1 MRSSTPLKRRHQAL
15 ATLPLTA
22 AVSAALS
29 ATATLMPSVA
39 MAQLEE
45 VVVTARARAE
55 SLQDVPAT
63 VTAFTE
69 GQIENMGVERAEDF
83 VYMTPGVTFVNTVE
97 VGDSSLSI
105 RGINGA
111 RDAET
116 NFAFIVDGILYT
128 NPSAFNREYPDLAQ
142 IEVLKGPQG
151 ALYGRSAAAGAVI
164 MSTKRPTQEMEG
176 SIKVGA
182 AEYGTV
188 YGTATI
194 AGPLGSDV
202 AGRLTVTSRKTDG
215 FLENVYLNDDVVND
229 YEETAVSGRLVFDPT
244 DTLSIDTKIRYSE
257 VSAASIAFNAA
268 FEIPFFV
275 GFIDAGGLGDLGVV
289 PTAAAI
295 NVNDFDFVY
304 SPNVDPENEQDT
316 LEVSVKIDK
325 QFDSGTLTAWALYSD
340 QDQYFLAD
348 GTSGSFGFY
357 NNLATC
363 QESAAARSVFAGD
376 GTPMAQPQFNLGGT
390 PDSWLFG
397 PYTPTTCDGYQY
409 QERNQRDISFQL
421 QWTSDADQRLRWQ
434 AGMYF
439 LNIDRRVGVAQL
451 EDDGRAQL
459 PRSFVNELTDALV
472 LDDFETTV
480 LSGFGSINYDIT
492 DRMELS
498 FALRYDI
505 EDREVSNA
513 VPSPA
518 EGNVSTRID
527 YCGAFFES
535 GCTLNGV
542 PLGGTP
548 WNPAFIDL
556 DTGAVSARVA
566 DRSKAFDAIQ
576 PKLSLSYDLSENTT
590 LFGSWGVGFK
600 TGGFNNLGG
609 TEIISLFLVNPD
621 GLPVAPPEIYDEE
634 TSSSFEVGFRS
645 TLLDGNLQ
653 LNAAAYHTEV
663 DDMQFFEFYVGPFGL
678 LRTVESIDE
687 VTIQGFEVGASWQMT
702 DGLRLDAGYSTVDG
716 EIDAMTVRPYVVGN
730 DVPNAADFTA
740 NVALT
745 WDQNFGDLNLM
756 ARIEYAYQGDTFY
769 HVVQGGDLDSPNGF
783 GNFEVPAVLF
793 GGLPTSFGPRDIS
806 SYGVETG
813 AAGSSADYGTLGG
826 TQVDGYGITNLRVS
840 VGGERWRVTAFA
852 RNLFDEEYIAEV
864 IMAPEFG
871 GAFVTPGAY
880 RTAGVEFQW
889 DF

>member
-1 MRSSTPLKRRHQAL
+1 MRSCTPLYRRRQAL

-29 ATATLMPSVA
+29 SAALLMPSVA
-39 MAQLEE
+39 SAQLEE

-69 GQIENMGVERAEDF
+69 GQIANMGVERAEDF

-116 NFAFIVDGILYT
+116 NFAFIVDGVLYT
-128 NPSAFNREYPDLAQ
+128 NPSAFNREYPDLTQ

-164 MSTKRPTQEMEG
+164 MSTRRPTQEFEG
-176 SIKVGA
+176 SVKVGG
-182 AEYGTV
+182 AEYGTY

-194 AGPLGSDV
+194 AGSLGSDT
-202 AGRLTVTSRKTDG
+202 AGRLTVTHRKTDG
-215 FLENVYLNDDVVND
+215 FLENVYLQDDVVND
-229 YEETAVSGRLVFDPT
+229 YEETALSARIVMDPT
-244 DTLSIDTKIRYSE
+244 DTLSIDTKLRYSS

-268 FEIPFFV
+268 YEVPIFV
-275 GFIDAGGLGDLGVV
+275 GALEGLTGLGVDN
-289 PTAAAI
+289 TAASI
-295 NVNDFDFVY
+295 DVNDFEFVY

-316 LEVSVKIDK
+316 LELSIKVDK
-325 QFDSGTLTAWALYSD
+325 QFDTGTLTAWALYSD
-340 QDQYFLAD
+340 QEQYFLAD
-348 GTSGSFGFY
+348 GTSGAFGFY
-357 NNLATC
+357 DNLSHC
-363 QESAAARSVFAGD
+363 QETAVARSLFGGDATPMQQPTFTLDGSAAARFL
-376 GTPMAQPQFNLGGT
+376 P
-390 PDSWLFG
+390 
-397 PYTPTTCDGYQY
+397 PYSPTTCDGYQY

-451 EDDGRAQL
+451 EDNGTGQL
-459 PRSFVNELTDALV
+459 PRSFVNEYTDALV

-480 LSGFGSINYDIT
+480 LSGFGSISYDMT
-492 DRMELS
+492 DRLELS
-498 FALRYDI
+498 VALRYDV
-505 EDREVSNA
+505 EDREVTNA

-518 EGNVSTRID
+518 DGYVSTRID
-527 YCGAFFES
+527 YCGDFFEG
-535 GCTLNGV
+535 GCTLNGA

-556 DTGAVSARVA
+556 ETGAVSARV
-566 DRSKAFDAIQ
+566 DKRSKEFDALQ
-576 PKLSLSYDLSENTT
+576 PKISLTYDLSENTT

-687 VTIQGFEVGASWQMT
+687 VTLQGFELGASWQMT
-702 DGLRLDAGYSTVDG
+702 DSLRVDAGYSTIDG
-716 EIDAMTVRPYVVGN
+716 EIDAMTVRPYVAGN
-730 DVPNAADFTA
+730 DVPNAAEFTA
-740 NVALT
+740 NLALT
-745 WDQNFGDLNLM
+745 WDQNIGNLNLL
-756 ARIEYAYQGDTFY
+756 ARLEYAYQGDISY
-769 HVVQGGDLDSPNGF
+769 HVVQGSDLDVPKSYDFEGLPY
-783 GNFEVPAVLF
+783 EVPAMLF
-793 GGLPTSFGPRDIS
+793 GGIATSYS
-806 SYGVETG
+806 KTK
-813 AAGSSADYGTLGG
+813 
-826 TQVDGYGITNLRVS
+826 VDGYGITNLRVGI
-840 VGGERWRVTAFA
+840 GGENWRVTAFA

-871 GAFVTPGAY
+871 CAFVTPGAY
-880 RTAGVEFQW
+880 RTAGVEVQW

>member
-1 MRSSTPLKRRHQAL
+1 MRSFTPLKRRHKAL

-22 AVSAALS
+22 AVSAAIS
-29 ATATLMPSVA
+29 TTATLIPSVA
-39 MAQLEE
+39 LAQLEE

-69 GQIENMGVERAEDF
+69 GQIENMGVARAEDF
-83 VYMTPGVTFVNTVE
+83 VYMTPGVTFVNSVE
-97 VGDSSLSI
+97 VGDSQLAI

-229 YEETAVSGRLVFDPT
+229 YEETAVSGRIVFDPT

-257 VSAASIAFNAA
+257 VSAASISFNAA
-268 FEIPFFV
+268 FELPFFV
-275 GFIDAGGLGDLGVV
+275 GALEGVTDFGV
-289 PTAAAI
+289 DNTAAAI

-316 LEVSVKIDK
+316 LEVSIKVDK
-325 QFDSGTLTAWALYSD
+325 QFETGTLTAWALYSD

-348 GTSGSFGFY
+348 GTSGAFGFY
-357 NNLATC
+357 NNLGHC
-363 QESAAARSVFAGD
+363 QQTALERSLFAGD
-376 GTPMAQPQFNLGGT
+376 GTPMQQPTFNLGGFS
-390 PDSWLFG
+390 PAGNPFFP
-397 PYTPTTCDGYQY
+397 PYSPTTCDGYQY

-498 FALRYDI
+498 FAVRYDI

-518 EGNVSTRID
+518 DGYVSTNID
-527 YCGAFFES
+527 YCGTFFEG

-556 DTGAVSARVA
+556 STGAVNSRVA
-566 DRSKAFDAIQ
+566 DRSEEFDAIQ
-576 PKLSLSYDLSENTT
+576 PKVSLTYDLSDNTT

-609 TEIISLFLVNPD
+609 TETISLFLVNPD
-621 GLPVAPPEIYDEE
+621 GLPVAPPEIYEEE

-678 LRTVESIDE
+678 LRTVEGIDE

-702 DGLRLDAGYSTVDG
+702 DGLRLDAGYSAIDG

-730 DVPNAADFTA
+730 DVPNAPEFTA

-745 WDQNFGDLNLM
+745 WDQNFGDLNVM
-756 ARIEYAYQGDTFY
+756 ARIEYAYQGDISY
-769 HVVQGGDLDSPNGF
+769 HVVQGGDLDSPNAF
-783 GNFEVPAVLF
+783 GNNEVPAVLF
-793 GGLPTSFGPRDIS
+793 FGLPTSYGPRDVS
-806 SYGVETG
+806 SYGGETG
-813 AAGSSADYGTLGG
+813 GVDYGTLGG

-852 RNLFDEEYIAEV
+852 RNLFDEEYIGEV

-871 GAFVTPGAY
+871 GAFVTPGTY

>member
-1 MRSSTPLKRRHQAL
+1 MRSCIPTHRRRQVL
-15 ATLPLTA
+15 ATLPITA

-29 ATATLMPSVA
+29 TAALLMPSVA
-39 MAQLEE
+39 SAQLEE

-63 VTAFTE
+63 VTAFTA
-69 GQIENMGVERAEDF
+69 GQIANMGVERAEDF
-83 VYMTPGVTFVNTVE
+83 IYMTPGVTFVNTVE

-116 NFAFIVDGILYT
+116 NFAFIVDGVLYT

-164 MSTKRPTQEMEG
+164 MSTKRPTQEFEG
-176 SIKVGA
+176 SVKVGA

-194 AGPLGSDV
+194 AGSLGSDT
-202 AGRLTVTSRKTDG
+202 AGRLTLTHRATDG

-229 YEETAVSGRLVFDPT
+229 YSETAMSARIVMDPT
-244 DTLSIDTKIRYSE
+244 DTLSIDAKLRYSE

-268 FEIPFFV
+268 YEVPIFV
-275 GFIDAGGLGDLGVV
+275 GALAGLTGFGVDN
-289 PTAAAI
+289 TAASI
-295 NVNDFDFVY
+295 DVNDFEFVY
-304 SPNVDPENEQDT
+304 SPNVDPENEQET
-316 LEVSVKIDK
+316 VEFSVKVDK
-325 QFDSGTLTAWALYSD
+325 QFDSGTMTAWALYSD

-348 GTSGSFGFY
+348 GTSGAFGFY
-357 NNLATC
+357 DNLSHC
-363 QESAAARSVFAGD
+363 QESAAARSLFLGDNTPMQQPTFNLD
-376 GTPMAQPQFNLGGT
+376 GTAAGRFLP
-390 PDSWLFG
+390 
-397 PYTPTTCDGYQY
+397 PYSPTTCDGYQY

-421 QWTSDADQRLRWQ
+421 QWTSNADQRLRWQ

-451 EDDGRAQL
+451 EDNGSGQL
-459 PRSFVNELTDALV
+459 PRSFVNQFTDALV

-498 FALRYDI
+498 VALRYDV
-505 EDREVSNA
+505 EDREVTNA

-518 EGNVSTRID
+518 DGYVSTRIN
-527 YCGAFFES
+527 YCGAFFEG
-535 GCTLNGV
+535 GCTLNGA

-556 DTGAVSARVA
+556 ETGAVSARVNK
-566 DRSKAFDAIQ
+566 RSEEFDALQ
-576 PKLSLSYDLSENTT
+576 PKISLSYDLSDNTT

-621 GLPVAPPEIYDEE
+621 GLPVAPPEIYEEE

-653 LNAAAYHTEV
+653 LNAAAFHTEV

-702 DGLRLDAGYSTVDG
+702 DGLRVDAGYSTIDG
-716 EIDAMTVRPYVVGN
+716 EIDAMTVRPYVAGN
-730 DVPNAADFTA
+730 DVPNAAEFTA
-740 NVALT
+740 NLALT
-745 WDQNFGDLNLM
+745 WDQNIGNLNLM
-756 ARIEYAYQGDTFY
+756 ARIEYAYQGDISY
-769 HVVQGGDLDSPNGF
+769 HVVQGSDLDVPKSYDFEGLPY
-783 GNFEVPAVLF
+783 EVPAMLF
-793 GGLPTSFGPRDIS
+793 GGIGTSFS
-806 SYGVETG
+806 KTK
-813 AAGSSADYGTLGG
+813 
-826 TQVDGYGITNLRVS
+826 VDGYGITNLRVGI
-840 VGGERWRVTAFA
+840 GGERWRVTAFA

-880 RTAGVEFQW
+880 RTAGVEVQW

>member
-1 MRSSTPLKRRHQAL
+1 MRSCIPTHRRRQVL
-15 ATLPLTA
+15 ATLPITA

-29 ATATLMPSVA
+29 TVALLMPSVA
-39 MAQLEE
+39 SAQLEE

-63 VTAFTE
+63 VTAFTA
-69 GQIENMGVERAEDF
+69 GQIANMGVERAEDF
-83 VYMTPGVTFVNTVE
+83 IYMTPGVTFVNTVE

-116 NFAFIVDGILYT
+116 NFAFIVDGVLYT

-164 MSTKRPTQEMEG
+164 MSTKRPTQEFEG
-176 SIKVGA
+176 SVKVGA

-194 AGPLGSDV
+194 AGSLGSDT
-202 AGRLTVTSRKTDG
+202 AGRLTLTHRATDG

-229 YEETAVSGRLVFDPT
+229 YSETAMSARIVMDPT
-244 DTLSIDTKIRYSE
+244 DTLSIDAKLRYSE

-268 FEIPFFV
+268 YEVPIFV
-275 GFIDAGGLGDLGVV
+275 GALAGLTGFGVDN
-289 PTAAAI
+289 TAASI
-295 NVNDFDFVY
+295 DVNDFEFVY
-304 SPNVDPENEQDT
+304 SPNVDPENEQET
-316 LEVSVKIDK
+316 VEFSVKVDK
-325 QFDSGTLTAWALYSD
+325 QFDSGTMTAWALYSD

-348 GTSGSFGFY
+348 GTSGAFGFY
-357 NNLATC
+357 DNLSHC
-363 QESAAARSVFAGD
+363 QESAAARSLFLGDNTPMQQPTFNLD
-376 GTPMAQPQFNLGGT
+376 GTAAGRFLP
-390 PDSWLFG
+390 
-397 PYTPTTCDGYQY
+397 PYSPTTCDGYQY

-421 QWTSDADQRLRWQ
+421 QWTSNADQRLRWQ

-451 EDDGRAQL
+451 EDNGSGQL
-459 PRSFVNELTDALV
+459 PRSFVNQFTDALV

-498 FALRYDI
+498 VALRYDV
-505 EDREVSNA
+505 EDREVTNA

-518 EGNVSTRID
+518 DGYVSTRIN
-527 YCGAFFES
+527 YCGAFFEG
-535 GCTLNGV
+535 GCTLNGA

-556 DTGAVSARVA
+556 ETGAVSARV
-566 DRSKAFDAIQ
+566 DKRSEEFDALQ
-576 PKLSLSYDLSENTT
+576 PKISLSYDLSDNTT

-653 LNAAAYHTEV
+653 LNAAAFHTEV

-702 DGLRLDAGYSTVDG
+702 DGLRVDAGYSTIDG
-716 EIDAMTVRPYVVGN
+716 EIDAMTVRPYVAGN
-730 DVPNAADFTA
+730 DVPNAAEFTA
-740 NVALT
+740 NLALT
-745 WDQNFGDLNLM
+745 WDQNIGNLNLM
-756 ARIEYAYQGDTFY
+756 ARIEYAYQGDISY
-769 HVVQGGDLDSPNGF
+769 HVVQGSDLDVPKSYDFEGLPY
-783 GNFEVPAVLF
+783 EVPAMLF
-793 GGLPTSFGPRDIS
+793 GGIGTSFS
-806 SYGVETG
+806 KTK
-813 AAGSSADYGTLGG
+813 
-826 TQVDGYGITNLRVS
+826 VDGYGITNLRVGI
-840 VGGERWRVTAFA
+840 GGERWRVTAFA

-880 RTAGVEFQW
+880 RTAGVEVQW

>member
-1 MRSSTPLKRRHQAL
+1 MRSCTPINRRQRAL
-15 ATLPLTA
+15 ATLPVTA
-22 AVSAALS
+22 AVSAAIS
-29 ATATLMPSVA
+29 ATAAFIPSVA

-69 GQIENMGVERAEDF
+69 GQIENMGVARAEDF
-83 VYMTPGVTFVNTVE
+83 VYMTPGVTFVNSVE
-97 VGDSSLSI
+97 VGDSQLAI

-128 NPSAFNREYPDLAQ
+128 NPSAFNREYPDLSQ

-164 MSTKRPTQEMEG
+164 MSTKRPTQDFEG
-176 SIKVGA
+176 SVKVGA
-182 AEYGTV
+182 AEYGTY
-188 YGTATI
+188 YGMATV
-194 AGPLGSDV
+194 AGGLGEDV
-202 AGRLTVTSRKTDG
+202 AGRLTVNYRQTDG
-215 FLENVYLNDDVVND
+215 FLKNVYLRDDVVND
-229 YEETAVSGRLVFDPT
+229 YEETGVSGRLVWDVS
-244 DTLSIDTKIRYSE
+244 DTMTVDTKLRVSE
-257 VSAASIAFNAA
+257 VSAASISFNAA
-268 FEIPFFV
+268 FELPFFV
-275 GFIDAGGLGDLGVV
+275 GALDGLQGFGVDPSAASID
-289 PTAAAI
+289 
-295 NVNDFDFVY
+295 VNDFEWVY
-304 SPNVDPENEQDT
+304 SPNVDPENEQET
-316 LEVSVKIDK
+316 IELSIKVDK
-325 QFDSGTLTAWALYSD
+325 QFDSGTLTAWALFSD

-348 GTSGSFGFY
+348 GTSGAFGFY
-357 NNLATC
+357 DNLSHC
-363 QESAAARSVFAGD
+363 QETAAARSIFLGDSTPMQQPTFNLD
-376 GTPMAQPQFNLGGT
+376 GTAAGRFLP
-390 PDSWLFG
+390 
-397 PYTPTTCDGYQY
+397 PYSPTTCDGYQY
-409 QERNQRDISFQL
+409 QERNQRDLSFQL

-439 LNIDRRVGVAQL
+439 LHIDRRVGVAQL

-498 FALRYDI
+498 FAVRYDI

-518 EGNVSTRID
+518 DGYVSTNID
-527 YCGAFFES
+527 YCGTFFEA
-535 GCTLNGV
+535 GCTLNGA

-556 DTGAVSARVA
+556 STGSVSARVA
-566 DRSKAFDAIQ
+566 DRSEEFDAIQ
-576 PKLSLSYDLSENTT
+576 PKVSLTYDLSDSTT

-609 TEIISLFLVNPD
+609 TETISLFLVNPD
-621 GLPVAPPEIYDEE
+621 GLPVAPPEIYEEE

-645 TLLDGNLQ
+645 TLLDGRLQ

-678 LRTVESIDE
+678 LRTVEGIDE
-687 VTIQGFEVGASWQMT
+687 VTIQGFEIGGSWQMT
-702 DGLRLDAGYSTVDG
+702 DGLRLDAGYSTIDG
-716 EIDAMTVRPYVVGN
+716 EIDAMTVRPYVAGN
-730 DVPNAADFTA
+730 DVPNAPEFTA

-745 WDQNFGDLNLM
+745 WDQNFGNLNLM
-756 ARIEYAYQGDTFY
+756 ARLEYAYQGDVFY
-769 HVVQGGDLDSPNGF
+769 HVVQGSDLDTPKSYDFEGLPY
-783 GNFEVPAVLF
+783 EVPAVLF
-793 GGLPTSFGPRDIS
+793 GGLATSYS
-806 SYGVETG
+806 KTK
-813 AAGSSADYGTLGG
+813 
-826 TQVDGYGITNLRVS
+826 VDAYGITNLRVS
-840 VGGERWRVTAFA
+840 VGGERWKVTAFA
-852 RNLFDEEYIAEV
+852 RNLFDEEYVGEV

-871 GAFVTPGAY
+871 GAFVTPGTY

-889 DF
+889 DL

>member
-1 MRSSTPLKRRHQAL
+1 MRSTPLNRRQRAL

-22 AVSAALS
+22 AVSAAIT
-29 ATATLMPSVA
+29 ATAAFIPSVA

-69 GQIENMGVERAEDF
+69 GQIENMGVARAEDF
-83 VYMTPGVTFVNTVE
+83 VYMTPGVTFVNSVE
-97 VGDSSLSI
+97 VGDSQLAI

-128 NPSAFNREYPDLAQ
+128 NPSAFNREYPDLSQ

-164 MSTKRPTQEMEG
+164 MSTKRPTQDFEG
-176 SIKVGA
+176 SVKVGA
-182 AEYGTV
+182 AEYGTY
-188 YGTATI
+188 YGMATV
-194 AGPLGSDV
+194 AGGLGEDV
-202 AGRLTVTSRKTDG
+202 AGRLTFNYRQTDG
-215 FLENVYLNDDVVND
+215 FLENVYLRDDVVND
-229 YEETAVSGRLVFDPT
+229 YEETGVSGRLVWDVS
-244 DTLSIDTKIRYSE
+244 DTMTIDTKLRVSE
-257 VSAASIAFNAA
+257 VSAASISFNAA
-268 FEIPFFV
+268 FELPFFV
-275 GFIDAGGLGDLGVV
+275 GALEGVTGFGV
-289 PTAAAI
+289 DNTAASI
-295 NVNDFDFVY
+295 DVNDFEWVY
-304 SPNVDPENEQDT
+304 SPNVDPENEQET
-316 LEVSVKIDK
+316 IELSVKVDK
-325 QFDSGTLTAWALYSD
+325 QFDSGTLTAWALFSD

-348 GTSGSFGFY
+348 GTSGAFGFY
-357 NNLATC
+357 DNLSHC
-363 QESAAARSVFAGD
+363 QESAAARSIFLGDSTPMQQPTFNLD
-376 GTPMAQPQFNLGGT
+376 GTAAGRFLP
-390 PDSWLFG
+390 
-397 PYTPTTCDGYQY
+397 PYSPTTCDGYQY
-409 QERNQRDISFQL
+409 QERNQRDLSFQL

-439 LNIDRRVGVAQL
+439 LHIDRRVGVAQL

-498 FALRYDI
+498 FAVRYDI

-518 EGNVSTRID
+518 DGYVSTNID
-527 YCGAFFES
+527 YCGGFFEA
-535 GCTLNGV
+535 GCTLNGA

-556 DTGAVSARVA
+556 STGAVSERVA
-566 DRSKAFDAIQ
+566 DRSEEFDAIQ
-576 PKLSLSYDLSENTT
+576 PKVSLTYDLSDNTT

-609 TEIISLFLVNPD
+609 TETISLFLVNPD
-621 GLPVAPPEIYDEE
+621 GLPVAPPEIYEEE

-645 TLLDGNLQ
+645 TLLDGRLQ

-678 LRTVESIDE
+678 LRTVEGIDE
-687 VTIQGFEVGASWQMT
+687 VTIQGFEIGGSWQMT
-702 DGLRLDAGYSTVDG
+702 DGLRLDAGYSTIDG
-716 EIDAMTVRPYVVGN
+716 EIDAMTVRPYVAGN
-730 DVPNAADFTA
+730 DVPNAPEFTA
-740 NVALT
+740 NMALT
-745 WDQNFGDLNLM
+745 WDQNFGNLNLM
-756 ARIEYAYQGDTFY
+756 ARIEYAYQGDVFY
-769 HVVQGGDLDSPNGF
+769 HVVQGSDLDVPKSYDFEGLPY
-783 GNFEVPAVLF
+783 EVPAVLF
-793 GGLPTSFGPRDIS
+793 GGLATSYS
-806 SYGVETG
+806 KTK
-813 AAGSSADYGTLGG
+813 
-826 TQVDGYGITNLRVS
+826 VDAYGITNLRVS
-840 VGGERWRVTAFA
+840 
-852 RNLFDEEYIAEV
+852 
-864 IMAPEFG
+864 
-871 GAFVTPGAY
+871 
-880 RTAGVEFQW
+880 
-889 DF
+889 

>member
-1 MRSSTPLKRRHQAL
+1 MRSTPLNRRQRAL

-22 AVSAALS
+22 AVSAAIT
-29 ATATLMPSVA
+29 ATAAFVPSVA

-83 VYMTPGVTFVNTVE
+83 IYMTPGVTFVNTVE

-111 RDAET
+111 RDVET

-128 NPSAFNREYPDLAQ
+128 NPSAFNREYPDLSQ

-164 MSTKRPTQEMEG
+164 MSTKRPTQEFEG
-176 SIKVGA
+176 SVKVGA
-182 AEYGTV
+182 AEYGTY
-188 YGTATI
+188 YGTATV
-194 AGPLGSDV
+194 AGGLGDDV
-202 AGRLTVTSRKTDG
+202 AGRLTFNYRQTDG
-215 FLENVYLNDDVVND
+215 FLENVYLRDDVVND
-229 YEETAVSGRLVFDPT
+229 YEETGVSARLFWDVS
-244 DTLSIDTKIRYSE
+244 DTMTVDTKLRVSE

-275 GFIDAGGLGDLGVV
+275 GALQPVADLGVGV
-289 PTAAAI
+289 DNTAASI
-295 NVNDFDFVY
+295 DVNDFNFVY
-304 SPNVDPENEQDT
+304 SPNVDPENEQET
-316 LEVSVKIDK
+316 VELSVKIDK
-325 QFDSGTLTAWALYSD
+325 QFDAGTMTAWALYSD
-340 QDQYFLAD
+340 QEQYFLAD
-348 GTSGSFGFY
+348 GTSGAFGFY
-357 NNLATC
+357 NGLDHC
-363 QESAAARSVFAGD
+363 QETALARSIFAGD
-376 GTPMAQPQFNLGGT
+376 GTPMQAPTFNLAGFSPAGD
-390 PDSWLFG
+390 PFFP
-397 PYTPTTCDGYQY
+397 PYSPTTCDGYQY

-421 QWTSDADQRLRWQ
+421 QWTSNDDQRLRWQ

-505 EDREVSNA
+505 EDREVKNG

-518 EGNVSTRID
+518 DGFYSTRID
-527 YCGAFFES
+527 YCGQFFAN
-535 GCTLNGV
+535 GCTLNGA

-548 WNPAFIDL
+548 WNPAFINL
-556 DTGAVSARVA
+556 ENGAVSSSVGK
-566 DRSKAFDAIQ
+566 RSEEFDAIQ
-576 PKLSLSYDLSENTT
+576 PKLSLTYDLSDNTT

-621 GLPVAPPEIYDEE
+621 GLPVAPPEIYEEE
-634 TSSSFEVGFRS
+634 TSSSFEVGFRT
-645 TLLDGNLQ
+645 TLLDGSLQ
-653 LNAAAYHTEV
+653 LNGAAYHTEV
-663 DDMQFFEFYVGPFGL
+663 EDMQFFEFYVGPFGL
-678 LRTVESIDE
+678 LRTVEGIDE
-687 VTIQGFEVGASWQMT
+687 VTIQGFELGGSWQMT

-730 DVPNAADFTA
+730 DVPNAAEFTA

-745 WDQNFGDLNLM
+745 WDQNIGNLNLL
-756 ARIEYAYQGDTFY
+756 ARIEYAYQGDIFY
-769 HVVQGGDLDSPNGF
+769 HVVQGGDLDSVGANGT
-783 GNFEVPAVLF
+783 NEVPATLF
-793 GGLPTSFGPRDIS
+793 FGLPTS
-806 SYGVETG
+806 YEKTK
-813 AAGSSADYGTLGG
+813 
-826 TQVDGYGITNLRVS
+826 VDGYGITNLRVGL
-840 VGGERWRVTAFA
+840 GGERWRVTAFA

>member
-1 MRSSTPLKRRHQAL
+1 MRSCTQTHRRRQVL

-29 ATATLMPSVA
+29 TAALLMPSVA
-39 MAQLEE
+39 SAQLEE

-63 VTAFTE
+63 VTAFTA
-69 GQIENMGVERAEDF
+69 GQIANMGVERAEDF
-83 VYMTPGVTFVNTVE
+83 IYMTPGVTFVNTVE

-116 NFAFIVDGILYT
+116 NFAFIVDGVLYT

-164 MSTKRPTQEMEG
+164 MSTKRPTQEFEG
-176 SIKVGA
+176 SVKVGA

-194 AGPLGSDV
+194 AGSLGSDT
-202 AGRLTVTSRKTDG
+202 AGRLTLTHRATDG

-229 YEETAVSGRLVFDPT
+229 YSETAMSARIVMDPT
-244 DTLSIDTKIRYSE
+244 DTLSIDAKLRYSE

-268 FEIPFFV
+268 YEVPIFV
-275 GFIDAGGLGDLGVV
+275 GALAGLTGFGVDN
-289 PTAAAI
+289 TAASI
-295 NVNDFDFVY
+295 DVNDFEFVY
-304 SPNVDPENEQDT
+304 SPNVDPENEQET
-316 LEVSVKIDK
+316 VEFSVKVDK
-325 QFDSGTLTAWALYSD
+325 QFDSGTMTAWALYSD

-348 GTSGSFGFY
+348 GTSGAFGFY
-357 NNLATC
+357 DNLSHC
-363 QESAAARSVFAGD
+363 QESAAARSLFLGDNTPMQQPTFNLD
-376 GTPMAQPQFNLGGT
+376 GTAAGRFLP
-390 PDSWLFG
+390 
-397 PYTPTTCDGYQY
+397 PYSPTTCDGYQY

-421 QWTSDADQRLRWQ
+421 QWTSNADQRLRWQ

-451 EDDGRAQL
+451 EDNGSGQL
-459 PRSFVNELTDALV
+459 PRSFVNQFTDALV

-498 FALRYDI
+498 VALRYDV
-505 EDREVSNA
+505 EDREVTNA

-518 EGNVSTRID
+518 DGYVSTRIN
-527 YCGAFFES
+527 YCGAFFEG
-535 GCTLNGV
+535 GCTLNGA

-556 DTGAVSARVA
+556 ETGAVSARV
-566 DRSKAFDAIQ
+566 DKRSEEFDALQ
-576 PKLSLSYDLSENTT
+576 PKISLSYDLSDNTT

-621 GLPVAPPEIYDEE
+621 GLPVAPPEIYEEE

-653 LNAAAYHTEV
+653 LNAAAFHTAV

-687 VTIQGFEVGASWQMT
+687 VTIQGFEIGASWQMT
-702 DGLRLDAGYSTVDG
+702 DGLRVDAGYSTIDG
-716 EIDAMTVRPYVVGN
+716 EIDAMTVRPYVAGN
-730 DVPNAADFTA
+730 DVPNAAEFTA
-740 NVALT
+740 NLALT
-745 WDQNFGDLNLM
+745 WDQNIGNLNLM
-756 ARIEYAYQGDTFY
+756 ARIEYAYQGDISY
-769 HVVQGGDLDSPNGF
+769 HVVQGSDLDVPKSYDFEGLPY
-783 GNFEVPAVLF
+783 EVPAMLF
-793 GGLPTSFGPRDIS
+793 GGIGTSFS
-806 SYGVETG
+806 KTK
-813 AAGSSADYGTLGG
+813 
-826 TQVDGYGITNLRVS
+826 VDGYGITNLRVGI
-840 VGGERWRVTAFA
+840 GGERWRVTAFA

-880 RTAGVEFQW
+880 RTAGVEVQW

>member
-1 MRSSTPLKRRHQAL
+1 MSSSPFRRCRQSFA
-15 ATLPLTA
+15 ALPLTA
-22 AVSAALS
+22 AISAAVSTGAALIPS
-29 ATATLMPSVA
+29 TAV
-39 MAQLEE
+39 AQLEE
-45 VVVTARARAE
+45 VVVTARARSE

-69 GQIENMGVERAEDF
+69 GQIENMGVQRAEDF
-83 VYMTPGVTFVNTVE
+83 IYMTPGVTFVNTVE

-116 NFAFIVDGILYT
+116 NFAFIVDGVLYT

-182 AEYGTV
+182 AEYGTY

-202 AGRLTVTSRKTDG
+202 AGRLTVTHRKTDG
-215 FLENVYLNDDVVND
+215 FLENIYLNDDVVND
-229 YEETAVSGRLVFDPT
+229 YKETAISTRLVFDPS
-244 DTLSIDTKIRYSE
+244 DTLSIDTKLRYSD

-268 FEIPFFV
+268 FELPFFV
-275 GFIDAGGLGDLGVV
+275 GALSGLNGFAAPDYDSAGASID
-289 PTAAAI
+289 
-295 NVNDFDFVY
+295 VNDFKYVY
-304 SPNVDPENEQDT
+304 GPNIDPENEQET
-316 LEVSVKIDK
+316 VELSVKIDK

-348 GTSGSFGFY
+348 GTSGAFFFYFGEQHCVDST
-357 NNLATC
+357 NATVGVPM
-363 QESAAARSVFAGD
+363 Q
-376 GTPMAQPQFNLGGT
+376 TPTFNLG
-390 PDSWLFG
+390 FVG
-397 PYTPTTCDGYQY
+397 PLQSPFLPPYSSTTCDGYQY
-409 QERNQRDISFQL
+409 QERNQRDMSFQV
-421 QWTSDADQRLRWQ
+421 QWTSNADQRLRWQ

-480 LSGFGSINYDIT
+480 LSGFGAISYDVT
-492 DRMELS
+492 DRLELS
-498 FALRYDI
+498 LALRYDV

-518 EGNVSTRID
+518 DGYVSTKID
-527 YCGAFFES
+527 YCGAFFDG
-535 GCTLNGV
+535 GCTLNGT

-556 DTGAVSARVA
+556 ETGAVSARVD
-566 DRSKAFDAIQ
+566 DRSAEFDALQ
-576 PKLSLSYDLSENTT
+576 PKISLTYDLSDSTT

-621 GLPVAPPEIYDEE
+621 GLPVAPPEIYEEE

-687 VTIQGFEVGASWQMT
+687 VTVQGFEIGASWQLT
-702 DGLRLDAGYSTVDG
+702 DRLRLDAGYSSIDG
-716 EIDAMTVRPYVVGN
+716 EIDAMTVRPYVAGN
-730 DVPNAADFTA
+730 DVPNAPEFTS
-740 NVALT
+740 NIALT
-745 WDQNFGDLNLM
+745 WDQDIGGLNLL
-756 ARIEYAYQGDTFY
+756 ARFEYAYQGDVFY
-769 HVVQGGDLDSPNGF
+769 HVVQGNDLDTPNPG
-783 GNFEVPAVLF
+783 VPALGIAPNLSVPAWLQRLVPGQ
-793 GGLPTSFGPRDIS
+793 GGLDTSYEKTKVD
-806 SYGVETG
+806 SYGI
-813 AAGSSADYGTLGG
+813 A
-826 TQVDGYGITNLRVS
+826 NLRIG
-840 VGGERWRVTAFA
+840 VGSDNWRVTAFA
-852 RNLFDEEYIAEV
+852 RNLFDEEYPAEV

-889 DF
+889 NF

>member
-1 MRSSTPLKRRHQAL
+1 MRSCTPINRRQRAL
-15 ATLPLTA
+15 ATLPVTA
-22 AVSAALS
+22 AVSAAIS
-29 ATATLMPSVA
+29 ATAAFIPSVA

-69 GQIENMGVERAEDF
+69 GQIENMGVARAEDF
-83 VYMTPGVTFVNTVE
+83 VYMTPGVTFVNSVE
-97 VGDSSLSI
+97 VGDSQLAI

-128 NPSAFNREYPDLAQ
+128 NPSAFNREYPDLSQ
-142 IEVLKGPQG
+142 VEVLKGPQG

-164 MSTKRPTQEMEG
+164 MSTKRPTQDFEG
-176 SIKVGA
+176 SVKVGA
-182 AEYGTV
+182 AEYGTY
-188 YGTATI
+188 YGMATV
-194 AGPLGSDV
+194 AGGLGEDV
-202 AGRLTVTSRKTDG
+202 AGRLTVNYRQTDG
-215 FLENVYLNDDVVND
+215 FLKNVYLRDDVVND
-229 YEETAVSGRLVFDPT
+229 YEETGVSGRLVWDVS
-244 DTLSIDTKIRYSE
+244 DTMTVDTKLRVSE
-257 VSAASIAFNAA
+257 VSAASISFNAA
-268 FEIPFFV
+268 FELPFFV
-275 GFIDAGGLGDLGVV
+275 GALDGLQGFGVDPSAASID
-289 PTAAAI
+289 
-295 NVNDFDFVY
+295 VNDFEWVY
-304 SPNVDPENEQDT
+304 SPNVDPENEQET
-316 LEVSVKIDK
+316 IELSIKVDK
-325 QFDSGTLTAWALYSD
+325 QFDSGTLTAWALFSD

-348 GTSGSFGFY
+348 GTSGAFGFY
-357 NNLATC
+357 DNLSHC
-363 QESAAARSVFAGD
+363 QETAAARSIFLGDSTPMQQPTFNLD
-376 GTPMAQPQFNLGGT
+376 GTAAGRFLP
-390 PDSWLFG
+390 
-397 PYTPTTCDGYQY
+397 PYSPTTCDGYQY
-409 QERNQRDISFQL
+409 QERNQRDLSFQL

-439 LNIDRRVGVAQL
+439 LHIDRRVGVAQL

-498 FALRYDI
+498 FAVRYDI

-518 EGNVSTRID
+518 DGYVSTNID
-527 YCGAFFES
+527 YCGTFFEA
-535 GCTLNGV
+535 GCTLNGA

-556 DTGAVSARVA
+556 STGSVSARVA
-566 DRSKAFDAIQ
+566 DRSEEFDAIQ
-576 PKLSLSYDLSENTT
+576 PKVSLTYDLSDSTT

-609 TEIISLFLVNPD
+609 TETISLFLVNPD
-621 GLPVAPPEIYDEE
+621 GLPVAPPEIYEEE

-645 TLLDGNLQ
+645 TLLDGRLQ

-678 LRTVESIDE
+678 LRTVEGIDE
-687 VTIQGFEVGASWQMT
+687 VTIQGFEIGGSWQMT
-702 DGLRLDAGYSTVDG
+702 DGLRLDAGYSTIDG
-716 EIDAMTVRPYVVGN
+716 EIDAMTVRPYVAGN
-730 DVPNAADFTA
+730 DVPNAPEFTA

-745 WDQNFGDLNLM
+745 WDQNFGNLNLM
-756 ARIEYAYQGDTFY
+756 ARLEYAYQGDVFY
-769 HVVQGGDLDSPNGF
+769 HVVQGSDLDTPKSYDFEGLPY
-783 GNFEVPAVLF
+783 EVPAVLF
-793 GGLPTSFGPRDIS
+793 GGLATSYS
-806 SYGVETG
+806 KTK
-813 AAGSSADYGTLGG
+813 
-826 TQVDGYGITNLRVS
+826 VDAYGITNLRVS
-840 VGGERWRVTAFA
+840 VGGERWKVTAFA
-852 RNLFDEEYIAEV
+852 RNLFDEEYVGEV

-871 GAFVTPGAY
+871 GAFVTPGTY

-889 DF
+889 DL

>member
-1 MRSSTPLKRRHQAL
+1 MSRFTPRNRRRHAM
-15 ATLPLTA
+15 ATLPITA

-29 ATATLMPSVA
+29 GAALLMPSVA
-39 MAQLEE
+39 SAQLEE

-63 VTAFTE
+63 VTAFTA
-69 GQIENMGVERAEDF
+69 GQIENMGIARAEDF
-83 VYMTPGVTFVNTVE
+83 VYMTPGVTFVNSVE
-97 VGDSSLSI
+97 VGDSQLAI

-116 NFAFIVDGILYT
+116 NFAFIVDGVLYT

-176 SIKVGA
+176 SVKVGA
-182 AEYGTV
+182 AEYGTM

-229 YEETAVSGRLVFDPT
+229 YEETSVSARIVMDPT
-244 DTLSIDTKIRYSE
+244 DTLSIDTKLRYSE
-257 VSAASIAFNAA
+257 VSAASISFNAA
-268 FEIPFFV
+268 FELPFFV
-275 GFIDAGGLGDLGVV
+275 GALEGVTGFGV
-289 PTAAAI
+289 DNTAASVD
-295 NVNDFDFVY
+295 VNDFEWVY
-304 SPNVDPENEQDT
+304 SPNVDPENEQET
-316 LEVSVKIDK
+316 VEFSVKVDK
-325 QFDSGTLTAWALYSD
+325 QLESGTLTAWALYSD

-348 GTSGSFGFY
+348 GTSGAFGFY
-357 NNLATC
+357 DALGHC
-363 QESAAARSVFAGD
+363 QQSAADRSLFLGDNTAMQAPTFNLD
-376 GTPMAQPQFNLGGT
+376 GTAAGRFLP
-390 PDSWLFG
+390 
-397 PYTPTTCDGYQY
+397 PYSPTTCDGYQY

-421 QWTSDADQRLRWQ
+421 QYTSDADQRLRWQ

-480 LSGFGSINYDIT
+480 LSGFGSINFDVT

-505 EDREVSNA
+505 EDREVRNA

-518 EGNVSTRID
+518 DGNVSTNIN
-527 YCGAFFES
+527 YCSTFFEG
-535 GCTLNGV
+535 GCTLNGA

-556 DTGAVSARVA
+556 STGAVSARVA
-566 DRSKAFDAIQ
+566 DRSEEFDAVQ
-576 PKLSLSYDLSENTT
+576 PKVSLTYDLSDSTT

-609 TEIISLFLVNPD
+609 TETISLFLVNPD
-621 GLPVAPPEIYDEE
+621 GLPVAPPEVYEEE

-645 TLLDGNLQ
+645 TLFNGNLQ

-678 LRTVESIDE
+678 LRTVEGIDE
-687 VTIQGFEVGASWQMT
+687 VTIQGFEIGGSWQMT
-702 DGLRLDAGYSTVDG
+702 DGLRLDAGYSTIDG
-716 EIDAMTVRPYVVGN
+716 EIDAMTVRPYVAGN
-730 DVPNAADFTA
+730 DVPNAPEFTA
-740 NVALT
+740 NLALT
-745 WDQNFGDLNLM
+745 WDQDFGNLNLL
-756 ARIEYAYQGDTFY
+756 ARIEYAYQGDVFY
-769 HVVQGGDLDSPNGF
+769 HVVQGGDLDVPKSYDFEGLPY
-783 GNFEVPAVLF
+783 EVPAVLF
-793 GGLPTSFGPRDIS
+793 GGLGTSFS
-806 SYGVETG
+806 KTK
-813 AAGSSADYGTLGG
+813 
-826 TQVDGYGITNLRVS
+826 VDAYGITNLRVGIGS
-840 VGGERWRVTAFA
+840 DRWRVTAFA
-852 RNLFDEEYIAEV
+852 RNLFDEEYVGEV

-871 GAFVTPGAY
+871 GAFVTPGTY

>member
-1 MRSSTPLKRRHQAL
+1 MRSSTPLNRRRQLL
-15 ATLPLTA
+15 ATLPLSA

-29 ATATLMPSVA
+29 TSALLLPSVA
-39 MAQLEE
+39 SAQLEE

-83 VYMTPGVTFVNTVE
+83 IYMTPGVTFVNTVE

-116 NFAFIVDGILYT
+116 NFAFIVDGVLYT

-182 AEYGTV
+182 AEYGTY

-229 YEETAVSGRLVFDPT
+229 YEETAVSGRIVFDPT

-275 GFIDAGGLGDLGVV
+275 GALQPVADLGVGIDN
-289 PTAAAI
+289 TAASI
-295 NVNDFDFVY
+295 DVNDFNFVY

-316 LEVSVKIDK
+316 LEVSIKVDK
-325 QFDSGTLTAWALYSD
+325 EFDTGTLTAWALYSD

-348 GTSGSFGFY
+348 GTSGAFGFY
-357 NNLATC
+357 NGLDHC
-363 QESAAARSVFAGD
+363 QQTALDRSIFFGD
-376 GTPMAQPQFNLGGT
+376 ATPMQAPTFNLGGFS
-390 PDSWLFG
+390 PDGDPFFP
-397 PYTPTTCDGYQY
+397 PYSPTTCDGYQY

-518 EGNVSTRID
+518 DGYVSTRIN
-527 YCGAFFES
+527 YCGAFFEG
-535 GCTLNGV
+535 GCTLNGA

-556 DTGAVSARVA
+556 STGAVSARVA
-566 DRSKAFDAIQ
+566 DRSEEFDAIQ
-576 PKLSLSYDLSENTT
+576 PKISLTYDLSDNTT

-609 TEIISLFLVNPD
+609 TETISLFLVNPD
-621 GLPVAPPEIYDEE
+621 GLPVAPPEIYEEE
-634 TSSSFEVGFRS
+634 TSSSFEVGFRT
-645 TLLDGNLQ
+645 TLLNGNLQ
-653 LNAAAYHTEV
+653 LNGAAYHTEV
-663 DDMQFFEFYVGPFGL
+663 EDMQFFEFYVGPFGL
-678 LRTVESIDE
+678 LRTVEGIDE
-687 VTIQGFEVGASWQMT
+687 VTIQGFELGGSWQMT
-702 DGLRLDAGYSTVDG
+702 DGLRLDAGASAIDG
-716 EIDAMTVRPYVVGN
+716 EIDKMTVRPYVAGN
-730 DVPNAADFTA
+730 DVPNAAEFTA

-756 ARIEYAYQGDTFY
+756 ARLEYAYQGDIFY
-769 HVVQGGDLDSPNGF
+769 HVVQGGDLDSTGANGT
-783 GNFEVPAVLF
+783 NEVPAKLF
-793 GGLPTSFGPRDIS
+793 FGLPTS
-806 SYGVETG
+806 YEKTK
-813 AAGSSADYGTLGG
+813 
-826 TQVDGYGITNLRVS
+826 VDGYGITNLRVG

>member
-1 MRSSTPLKRRHQAL
+1 MRSSTPLNRRRQLL
-15 ATLPLTA
+15 ATLPLSA

-29 ATATLMPSVA
+29 TSALLLPSVA
-39 MAQLEE
+39 SAQLEE

-83 VYMTPGVTFVNTVE
+83 IYMTPGVTFVNTVE

-116 NFAFIVDGILYT
+116 NFAFIVDGVLYT

-182 AEYGTV
+182 AEYGTY

-229 YEETAVSGRLVFDPT
+229 YEETAVSGRIVFDPT

-275 GFIDAGGLGDLGVV
+275 GALQPVADLGVGIDN
-289 PTAAAI
+289 TAASI
-295 NVNDFDFVY
+295 DVNDFNFVY

-316 LEVSVKIDK
+316 LEVSIKVDK
-325 QFDSGTLTAWALYSD
+325 EFDTGTLTAWALYSD

-348 GTSGSFGFY
+348 GTSGAFGFY
-357 NNLATC
+357 NGLDHC
-363 QESAAARSVFAGD
+363 QQTALDRSIFFGD
-376 GTPMAQPQFNLGGT
+376 ATPMQAPTFNLGGFS
-390 PDSWLFG
+390 PAGDPFFP
-397 PYTPTTCDGYQY
+397 PYSPTTCDGYQY

-518 EGNVSTRID
+518 DGYVSTRIN
-527 YCGAFFES
+527 YCGAFFEG
-535 GCTLNGV
+535 GCTLNGA

-556 DTGAVSARVA
+556 STGAVSARVA
-566 DRSKAFDAIQ
+566 DRSEEFDAIQ
-576 PKLSLSYDLSENTT
+576 PKISLTYDLSDNTT

-609 TEIISLFLVNPD
+609 TETISLFLVNPD
-621 GLPVAPPEIYDEE
+621 GLPVAPPEIYEEE
-634 TSSSFEVGFRS
+634 TSSSFEVGFRT
-645 TLLDGNLQ
+645 TLLNGNLQ
-653 LNAAAYHTEV
+653 LNGAAYHTEV
-663 DDMQFFEFYVGPFGL
+663 EDMQFFEFYVGPFGL
-678 LRTVESIDE
+678 LRTVEGIDE
-687 VTIQGFEVGASWQMT
+687 VTIQGFELGGSWQMT
-702 DGLRLDAGYSTVDG
+702 DGLRLDAGASTIDG
-716 EIDAMTVRPYVVGN
+716 EIDKMTVRPYVAGN
-730 DVPNAADFTA
+730 DVPNAAEFTA

-756 ARIEYAYQGDTFY
+756 ARLEYAYQGDIFY
-769 HVVQGGDLDSPNGF
+769 HVVQGGDLDSAGANGT
-783 GNFEVPAVLF
+783 NEVPAKLF
-793 GGLPTSFGPRDIS
+793 FGLPTS
-806 SYGVETG
+806 YEKTK
-813 AAGSSADYGTLGG
+813 
-826 TQVDGYGITNLRVS
+826 VDGYGITNLRVG